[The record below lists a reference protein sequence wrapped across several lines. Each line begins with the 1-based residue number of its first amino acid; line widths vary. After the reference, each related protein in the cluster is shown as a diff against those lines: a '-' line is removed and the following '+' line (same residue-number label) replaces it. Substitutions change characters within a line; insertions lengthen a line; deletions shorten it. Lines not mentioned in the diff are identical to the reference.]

1 MRYRTPLL
9 WALVAVCGGSL
20 TLAAQSASARRRAE
34 AAAMVN
40 PVPVSNESLDL
51 GRRVYWG
58 ECVACHGELADGDSK
73 MSYSLDPVPPS
84 LVDAETKFGNSDGE
98 MFVVIRDGVKDTS
111 MKPYTGML
119 TEPQMWSVIN
129 YIRTLAPQTSQH

>member
-1 MRYRTPLL
+1 MHSRTPLL
-9 WALVAVCGGSL
+9 WALVAVCAGSL
-20 TLAAQSASARRRAE
+20 TLAAQSSSRRRAE
-34 AAAMVN
+34 AAKMTN
-40 PVPVSNESLDL
+40 PVPVSDESIDL
-51 GRRVYWG
+51 GRRVYWS

-84 LVDAETKFGNSDGE
+84 LVDAETKYGNTDGE

-111 MKPYTGML
+111 MKPYAGLL

-129 YIRTLAPQTSQH
+129 FLHSLASQTPQH